1 MQHAGLR
8 HDIARRVHGT
18 EGTDRLD
25 RPCDRKFPGV
35 SILPGPFLIF
45 VVFDLG
51 GGEKVRIALFEPL
64 IPNTESIF
72 QERCGSCIPLK
83 LNHLKI
89 LSDRLCLFHVS
100 TVESMSEPPTTHI
113 WFINAERAGVTR
125 YLR

>member
-8 HDIARRVHGT
+8 LDIARRIHGT

-35 SILPGPFLIF
+35 SILPGPFLIL
-45 VVFDLG
+45 VVLDLG
-51 GGEKVRIALFEPL
+51 GGKKVRIVLFEPL
-64 IPNTESIF
+64 IPSTESTS

-89 LSDRLCLFHVS
+89 LSDRFCLFPVP
-100 TVESMSEPPTTHI
+100 TVESMSESPITHI
-113 WFINAERAGVTR
+113 
-125 YLR
+125 